1 MSHLSNRKS
10 QLAPAQEH
18 TLADLKPGQRARVV
32 GFAASNPLTQ
42 RIMQLGLI
50 AGAILT
56 FVRAAP
62 GGDPIE
68 INVFGYSLSLRK
80 SEARMILVEDVA

>member
-10 QLAPAQEH
+10 QPAPAQER

-32 GFAASNPLTQ
+32 GFAESNPLAQ

-50 AGAILT
+50 AGAMLT

-62 GGDPIE
+62 AGDPIE

>member
-1 MSHLSNRKS
+1 MSHLSNRKAQS
-10 QLAPAQEH
+10 ASAQER

-32 GFAASNPLTQ
+32 GFAESNAMAQ

-50 AGAILT
+50 AGAMLT

-62 GGDPIE
+62 AGDPIE

>member
-1 MSHLSNRKS
+1 
-10 QLAPAQEH
+10 
-18 TLADLKPGQRARVV
+18 
-32 GFAASNPLTQ
+32 
-42 RIMQLGLI
+42 MQLGLI
-50 AGAILT
+50 AGAMLT

-62 GGDPIE
+62 AGDPIE

>member
-1 MSHLSNRKS
+1 LSHLSHRKAEP
-10 QLAPAQEH
+10 APPKER

-32 GFAASNPLTQ
+32 GFKESNPLAQ

-50 AGAILT
+50 AGTMLT

-62 GGDPIE
+62 AGDPIE
-68 INVFGYSLSLRK
+68 INVVGYSLSLRK
-80 SEARMILVEDVA
+80 SEARMIFVEDVA

>member
-1 MSHLSNRKS
+1 MSHLSNRKAQS
-10 QLAPAQEH
+10 ASAQER

-32 GFAASNPLTQ
+32 GFAESNALAQ

-50 AGAILT
+50 AGAMLT
-56 FVRAAP
+56 FVRAA
-62 GGDPIE
+62 
-68 INVFGYSLSLRK
+68 LRK

>member
-1 MSHLSNRKS
+1 MRKCR
-10 QLAPAQEH
+10 PEPVQEL

-32 GFAASNPLTQ
+32 GFSKANPLVQ

-50 AGAILT
+50 AGSMVT
-56 FVRAAP
+56 YVRAAP
-62 GGDPIE
+62 AGDPIE
-68 INVFGYSLSLRK
+68 INVLGYCLCMRK